1 MYDKVYGHRRE
12 CFSNIMTPTCKMRIR
27 VLDLYFILAVKYL
40 YICCDQLGLSL
51 LRQNGVNTVPLN
63 IEYCYAKC
71 VLFVPTATK
80 NLNFRVILNL
90 SNLSDSILQLVSRP
104 PTLHKAHLNWAKLQ
118 RRFHTYFSLSGI
130 YFKLGQILL
139 LELVTWAFSYHD
151 TFVKSGFLIHRFP
164 LNLPLCPHQSP
175 APFCETFLFDEA

>member
-51 LRQNGVNTVPLN
+51 LRQNILPLN

-104 PTLHKAHLNWAKLQ
+104 STLYKAILTEQNYKDAFILI
-118 RRFHTYFSLSGI
+118 SLC
-130 YFKLGQILL
+130 Q
-139 LELVTWAFSYHD
+139 AF
-151 TFVKSGFLIHRFP
+151 F
-164 LNLPLCPHQSP
+164 
-175 APFCETFLFDEA
+175 